1 MKIIFGVLLA
11 IFSLTET
18 YSAFFQTA
26 VRGTSAWERERVLRN
41 LYRHNHEEPFGR
53 PSFFDVYF
61 LGGVTGAWL
70 ILYKMLPEK
79 SKK

>member
-1 MKIIFGVLLA
+1 MKTIFVVLLV

-18 YSAFFQTA
+18 YSAFSRTA
-26 VRGTSAWERERVLRN
+26 MRGTSAWERERVLRN
-41 LYRHNHEEPFGR
+41 LYRHNHEEPFEY
-53 PSFFDVYF
+53 PSFFGVRF